1 LERAT
6 LFFSKLS
13 AILKIVKRLHLM
25 GRLVRLYSIFGEIQK
40 GLDNLGPDEVF
51 QNRNGLAIELISGW
65 LK

>member
-1 LERAT
+1 
-6 LFFSKLS
+6 
-13 AILKIVKRLHLM
+13 M